1 MKILITDSKPYLS
14 SAEKRALKK
23 EMTLILK
30 ALNLPSHTEVS
41 ISLVDDIT
49 MRNLNET
56 YRGIKRTTD
65 VLSFPQYVLNPEN
78 VNSAIAHNHKQN
90 FLLGD
95 IIISIET
102 AKRQA
107 KRYKTPTKK
116 EIQRLII
123 HGTLHLIGHD
133 HKKRKETIAMR
144 KKEKELL
151 SLVQPKQGRL

>member
-1 MKILITDSKPYLS
+1 
-14 SAEKRALKK
+14 
-23 EMTLILK
+23 
-30 ALNLPSHTEVS
+30 
-41 ISLVDDIT
+41 

-78 VNSAIAHNHKQN
+78 VNSAIAYNHKHN
-90 FLLGD
+90 FPLGD

-107 KRYKTPTKK
+107 KRYKTPAKK

-133 HKKRKETIAMR
+133 HKKRRETIAMR